1 MEQANQKRI
10 VLGISGGIAA
20 YKAAELL
27 RLLIKQGIDVQVVK
41 TEAACHFITPTTMQ
55 GLSGK
60 PVMTSQWDSSVPN
73 SMAHINLSRAA
84 DAIVIAPAS
93 ADFIAKLA
101 HGLAD
106 DLLSALCL
114 ARLCPLIIAPAMNR
128 EMWLNAA
135 TQRNVK
141 QLLVDGVQILGPDN
155 GVQACGEE
163 GMGRMLEA
171 EELAR
176 DIAGLLPADKALN
189 VSSPSLAPDGTTD
202 KTTSHLTNPAK
213 DAGQVI
219 GYSHS
224 TRLQSTA
231 AKSLVIPQGERGQAP
246 PLPKKLVGKKVLI
259 TAGPTYEAIDAV
271 RGITNR
277 SSGKMGYAIA
287 QAALELGAN
296 VVLISGPTALTKP
309 LGALGVDVQSAEQM
323 FNAVK
328 QHLSNCDIFISVAAV
343 ADYRVA
349 HPSEQKFKKNTQN
362 ITLELVPN
370 PDILAYVANLT
381 NPPFCVGFAAES
393 ENLVEYAEQKR
404 RAKKLPLLVGNL
416 VQQAVGSDD
425 NELVLFDDSGRQT
438 LPRADKLTL
447 ARQLMQRIAQRNKG
461 V

>member
-1 MEQANQKRI
+1 MEQASQKRI
-10 VLGISGGIAA
+10 VLGITGGIAA
-20 YKAAELL
+20 YKTAELL
-27 RLLIKQGIDVQVVK
+27 RLLIKQNMEVQVVM

-60 PVMTSQWDSSVPN
+60 PVMTSQWDASVPN

-84 DAIVIAPAS
+84 DAIVISPAS

-114 ARLCPLIIAPAMNR
+114 ARNCPLIIAPAMNR

-141 QLLVDGVQILGPDN
+141 QLIADGVHVLGPDS

-163 GMGRMLEA
+163 GMGRMLET
-171 EELAR
+171 EQLVR
-176 DIAGLLPADKALN
+176 DITAYLQADKTLDENPPSPAFLEEKKGHAQP
-189 VSSPSLAPDGTTD
+189 VS
-202 KTTSHLTNPAK
+202 
-213 DAGQVI
+213 
-219 GYSHS
+219 
-224 TRLQSTA
+224 
-231 AKSLVIPQGERGQAP
+231 
-246 PLPKKLVGKKVLI
+246 KKLSGKKILI

-296 VVLISGPTALTKP
+296 VVLVSGPTALVKP
-309 LGALGVDVQSAEQM
+309 QGAQCVDVQSAEQM

-328 QHLSNCDIFISVAAV
+328 QHLANCDIFIGVAAV

-349 HPSEQKFKKNTQN
+349 QPSEQKFKKSANN
-362 ITLELVPN
+362 LTLELVPN

-393 ENLVEYAEQKR
+393 ENLAEYAEQKR

-447 ARQLMQRIAQRNKG
+447 ARLLMQRIAQRNKG
-461 V
+461 ILK

>member
-1 MEQANQKRI
+1 MRSIMDQANQKHI
-10 VLGISGGIAA
+10 VLGITGGIAA
-20 YKAAELL
+20 YKAAELA
-27 RLLIKQGIDVQVVK
+27 RLLMKQGVEVQVAM

-60 PVMTSQWDSSVPN
+60 PVYTDQWDASVPN
-73 SMAHINLSRAA
+73 NMAHINLSRAA

-114 ARLCPLIIAPAMNR
+114 ARNCPLIIAPAMNR

-135 TQRNVK
+135 TQRNVA
-141 QLLVDGVQILGPDN
+141 QLTADGVQVLGPDN

-171 EELAR
+171 AQLAQEVL
-176 DIAGLLPADKALN
+176 ALLRN
-189 VSSPSLAPDGTTD
+189 APLSN
-202 KTTSHLTNPAK
+202 K
-213 DAGQVI
+213 
-219 GYSHS
+219 
-224 TRLQSTA
+224 
-231 AKSLVIPQGERGQAP
+231 GEKEQT
-246 PLPKKLVGKKVLI
+246 LPKKLSGKNILI
-259 TAGPTYEAIDAV
+259 TAGPTYEAIDTV

-287 QAALELGAN
+287 QAALELGAS
-296 VVLISGPTALTKP
+296 VVLVSGPTALTK
-309 LGALGVDVQSAEQM
+309 LQGAQCVDVQSAEQM
-323 FNAVK
+323 FAAVK
-328 QHLSNCDIFISVAAV
+328 QHVGNCDIFIGVAAV

-349 HPSEQKFKKNTQN
+349 QPSAHKIKKSADNL
-362 ITLELVPN
+362 TLELVPN

-393 ENLVEYAEQKR
+393 ENLAEYAEQKR

-416 VQQAVGSDD
+416 VQQAIGSDD

-447 ARQLMQRIAQRNKG
+447 ARLLMQRIAHRIKG
-461 V
+461 GALK